1 MPDICFLTGGTGFLG
16 ANLARLLVEKGYK
29 VRALARKS
37 SDRRNLDGL
46 PLEIVEGDI
55 TDPASYAKAL
65 HGARY
70 AFHIAADYRIWV
82 KDPAAMYKANVQ
94 GTIDVLSA
102 AGKAGCE
109 KIVHCSS
116 VAAIKPPDG
125 LTPTDETS
133 VYASVD
139 GVIGHYKKS
148 KYLADLQ
155 ASKLAA
161 AGLPI
166 VIVNPAA
173 PIGPYD
179 IKPTP
184 TGKIVVDFMNGR
196 IPSYID
202 TGFNVVHVQ
211 DAAWGHMLAAFK
223 GRAGERYILG
233 GENMTFKQVLDIL
246 AEETGLPGP
255 KFKTPYAV
263 AYAFGALDTARA
275 SLFGG
280 EPLAPLDAVRMA
292 KHYMWFD
299 STKAEAELGYEPR
312 PAREALRDAVKW
324 FVENGYAKLP
334 AGAAA

>member
-16 ANLARLLVEKGYK
+16 ANLARVLVERGYK
-29 VRALARKS
+29 VRALVRKG
-37 SDRRNLDGL
+37 SDWRNLDGL
-46 PLEIVEGDI
+46 PVETVVGDL
-55 TDPASYAKAL
+55 TAPASYIQAL
-65 HGARY
+65 KGARY
-70 AFHIAADYRIWV
+70 VFHVAADYRIWV
-82 KDPAAMYKANVQ
+82 KNPADMYAANVQ

-109 KIVHCSS
+109 RIVHCSS
-116 VAAIKPPDG
+116 VAAIKPPHG
-125 LTPTDETS
+125 TAPSDETCE
-133 VYASVD
+133 YACIDEVVS
-139 GVIGHYKKS
+139 HYKKS
-148 KYLADLQ
+148 KYLADLE
-155 ASKLAA
+155 ARALAA
-161 AGLPI
+161 RGLPV

-184 TGKIVVDFMNGR
+184 TGRIVVDFMNGR

-202 TGFNVVHVQ
+202 TGFNVVHAE
-211 DAAWGHMLAAFK
+211 DAAYGHLLAAQK

-233 GENMTFKQVLDIL
+233 GENLTLKRVLDLL

-263 AYAFGALDTARA
+263 AYGFSMLDTARA

-292 KHYMWFD
+292 RHYMWFD
-299 STKAEAELGYEPR
+299 SAKAKRELGYAPR
-312 PAREALRDAVKW
+312 PAREALRDAVRW
-324 FVENGYAKLP
+324 FAANGYAKLP
-334 AGAAA
+334 AAAAA